1 MEELSRW
8 DVYPV
13 VPPDEKRNRRLERK
27 MADTDIRQTAE
38 RIAERF
44 SQHGDV
50 SVDDVEERLETLVN
64 EYKVPI
70 DEAQR
75 SVTSHFAK
83 ETGVS
88 RDELGSGGSELA
100 SVGEITTPEEWL
112 TVEVKVVELWE
123 PSSDSI
129 GQTGLV
135 GDETG
140 TIKFTAWDKSD
151 VPTLEEGETYHLEN
165 VVTDEFQGR
174 MSIKLN
180 SSTEV
185 EEIDSEIE
193 VGDNEIEV
201 KGALVDIQSGSGL
214 IKRCPKD
221 DCTRVL
227 QNGRCSE
234 HGEVEGEFDM
244 RIKGVLDDGT
254 DTYDVLLD
262 RESTEK
268 VTGITME
275 EAKEDAMDA
284 LDTSVV
290 TDQMKSLLVGRYF
303 RVVGPRVGRYVL
315 ADEVEEV
322 DETPDADALL
332 MEARS
337 A

>member
-1 MEELSRW
+1 MTETE
-8 DVYPV
+8 
-13 VPPDEKRNRRLERK
+13 
-27 MADTDIRQTAE
+27 IRQTAE
-38 RIAERF
+38 QIAERF
-44 SQHGDV
+44 SEQADV
-50 SVDDVEERLETLVN
+50 SVDDVEERLQNLVE
-64 EYKVPI
+64 EYKVPM
-70 DEAQR
+70 DEARR

-88 RDELGSGGSELA
+88 RDELGSEGSENA
-100 SVGEITTPEEWL
+100 TVAQIDTPEEWL
-112 TVEVKVVELWE
+112 TVDVKVAELWE

-129 GQTGLV
+129 AQTGLV

-140 TIKFTAWDKSD
+140 TIKFTSWAKSD
-151 VPTLEEGETYHLEN
+151 VPTLEEGATYRLQN

-174 MSIKLN
+174 MSVKLN

-185 EEIDSEIE
+185 EEIDAEIE
-193 VGDNEIEV
+193 VGEQEIEV
-201 KGALVDIQSGSGL
+201 EGALVAVQSGSGL
-214 IKRCPKD
+214 IKRCPED

-244 RIKGVLDDGT
+244 RVKGVLDDGNE
-254 DTYDVLLD
+254 TYDVLLD
-262 RESTEK
+262 REATER
-268 VTGITME
+268 VTGIEME
-275 EAKEDAMDA
+275 EAKQEAMDA

-290 TDQMKSLLVGRYF
+290 TDRIKSLLVGRYF
-303 RVVGPRVGRYVL
+303 RVEGPRVGRYVL
-315 ADEVEEV
+315 GDDVEEV

>member
-1 MEELSRW
+1 MTETE
-8 DVYPV
+8 
-13 VPPDEKRNRRLERK
+13 
-27 MADTDIRQTAE
+27 IRQTAE
-38 RIAERF
+38 QIAERF
-44 SQHGDV
+44 SEQADV
-50 SVDDVEERLETLVN
+50 SVDDVEERLRNLVE
-64 EYKVPI
+64 EYKVPM
-70 DEAQR
+70 DEARR

-88 RDELGSGGSELA
+88 RDELSGEGSENA
-100 SVGEITTPEEWL
+100 TVAQIDTPEEWL
-112 TVEVKVVELWE
+112 TVDVKVAELWE

-129 GQTGLV
+129 AQTGLV

-140 TIKFTAWDKSD
+140 TIKFTSWAKSD
-151 VPTLEEGETYHLEN
+151 VPTLEEGATYRLQN

-174 MSIKLN
+174 MSVKLN

-185 EEIDSEIE
+185 EEIDAEIE
-193 VGDNEIEV
+193 VGEQEIEV
-201 KGALVDIQSGSGL
+201 EGALVAVQSGSGL
-214 IKRCPKD
+214 IKRCPED

-244 RIKGVLDDGT
+244 RVKGVLDDGNE
-254 DTYDVLLD
+254 TYDVLLD
-262 RESTEK
+262 RDATER
-268 VTGITME
+268 VTGIEME
-275 EAKEDAMDA
+275 EAKQEAMDA

-290 TDQMKSLLVGRYF
+290 TDRIKSLLVGRYF
-303 RVVGPRVGRYVL
+303 RVEGPRVGRYVL
-315 ADEVEEV
+315 GDDVEEV

>member
-1 MEELSRW
+1 MTE
-8 DVYPV
+8 
-13 VPPDEKRNRRLERK
+13 
-27 MADTDIRQTAE
+27 TDIRQTAE
-38 RIAERF
+38 QIAERF
-44 SQHGDV
+44 SEQAEV
-50 SVDDVEERLETLVN
+50 SVDEVEERLENLVE

-70 DEAQR
+70 EEARR

-88 RDELGSGGSELA
+88 RDELGGEGSENA
-100 SVGEITTPEEWL
+100 SVAEINTPEEWL

-123 PSSDSI
+123 PSSESI
-129 GQTGLV
+129 AQTGLV

-140 TIKFTAWDKSD
+140 TVKFTSWAKSE
-151 VPTLEEGETYHLEN
+151 VPTLEEGATYRLEN

-185 EEIDSEIE
+185 EEIDAEIE
-193 VGDNEIEV
+193 VGDDEV
-201 KGALVDIQSGSGL
+201 EVEGALVAIQSGSGL
-214 IKRCPKD
+214 IKRCPED

-244 RIKGVLDDGT
+244 RVKGVLDDGNE
-254 DTYDVLLD
+254 TYDVLLD
-262 RESTEK
+262 REATER
-268 VTGITME
+268 VTGIEME
-275 EAKEDAMDA
+275 EAKQEAMDA

-290 TDQMKSLLVGRYF
+290 TDRIESLLVGRYF
-303 RVVGPRVGRYVL
+303 RVKGPRVGRYVL
-315 ADEVEEV
+315 GDEVEEV

>member
-1 MEELSRW
+1 MTETE
-8 DVYPV
+8 
-13 VPPDEKRNRRLERK
+13 
-27 MADTDIRQTAE
+27 IRQTAE
-38 RIAERF
+38 QIAERF
-44 SQHGDV
+44 SEQADV
-50 SVDDVEERLETLVN
+50 SVDDVEERLQNLVE
-64 EYKVPI
+64 EYKVPM
-70 DEAQR
+70 DEARR

-88 RDELGSGGSELA
+88 RDELGSEGSENA
-100 SVGEITTPEEWL
+100 TVAQIDTPEEWL
-112 TVEVKVVELWE
+112 TVDVKVAELWE

-129 GQTGLV
+129 AQTGLV

-140 TIKFTAWDKSD
+140 TIKFTSWAKSD
-151 VPTLEEGETYHLEN
+151 VPTLEEGATYRLQN

-174 MSIKLN
+174 MSVKLN

-185 EEIDSEIE
+185 EEIDAEIE
-193 VGDNEIEV
+193 VGEQEIEV
-201 KGALVDIQSGSGL
+201 EGALVAVQSGSGL
-214 IKRCPKD
+214 IKRCPED

-244 RIKGVLDDGT
+244 RVKGVLDDGNE
-254 DTYDVLLD
+254 TYDVLLD
-262 RESTEK
+262 RDATER
-268 VTGITME
+268 VTGIEME
-275 EAKEDAMDA
+275 EAKQEAMDA

-290 TDQMKSLLVGRYF
+290 TDRIKSLLVGRYF
-303 RVVGPRVGRYVL
+303 RIEGPRVGRYVL
-315 ADEVEEV
+315 GDDVEEI

>member
-1 MEELSRW
+1 MTETE
-8 DVYPV
+8 
-13 VPPDEKRNRRLERK
+13 
-27 MADTDIRQTAE
+27 IRQTAE
-38 RIAERF
+38 QIAERF
-44 SQHGDV
+44 SEQADV
-50 SVDDVEERLETLVN
+50 SVDDVEERLRNLVE
-64 EYKVPI
+64 EYKVPM
-70 DEAQR
+70 DEARR

-88 RDELGSGGSELA
+88 RDELGSEGSENA
-100 SVGEITTPEEWL
+100 TVAQIDTPEEWL
-112 TVEVKVVELWE
+112 TVDVKVAELWE

-129 GQTGLV
+129 AQTGLV

-140 TIKFTAWDKSD
+140 TIKFTSWAKSD
-151 VPTLEEGETYHLEN
+151 VPTLEEGATYRLQN

-174 MSIKLN
+174 MSVKLN

-185 EEIDSEIE
+185 EEIDAEIE
-193 VGDNEIEV
+193 VGEQEIEV
-201 KGALVDIQSGSGL
+201 EGALVAVQSGSGL
-214 IKRCPKD
+214 IKRCPED

-244 RIKGVLDDGT
+244 RVKGVLDDGNK
-254 DTYDVLLD
+254 TYDVLLD
-262 RESTEK
+262 RDATER
-268 VTGITME
+268 VTGIEME
-275 EAKEDAMDA
+275 EAKQEAMDA

-290 TDQMKSLLVGRYF
+290 TDRIKSLLVGRYF
-303 RVVGPRVGRYVL
+303 RIEGPRVGRYVL
-315 ADEVEEV
+315 GDDVEEI

>member
-1 MEELSRW
+1 
-8 DVYPV
+8 
-13 VPPDEKRNRRLERK
+13 

-44 SQHGDV
+44 SEHGEV
-50 SVDDVEERLETLVN
+50 SVEDVEERLETLVD
-64 EYKVPI
+64 EYKVPM
-70 DEAQR
+70 DEAER

-88 RDELGSGGSELA
+88 RDELGGGGSELA

-112 TVEVKVVELWE
+112 TIEVKVADLWE

-129 GQTGLV
+129 AQTGLV

-140 TIKFTAWDKSD
+140 TVKFTAWSKSD
-151 VPTLEEGETYHLEN
+151 VPTLEEGETYRLEN

-174 MSIKLN
+174 MSVKLN

-185 EEIDSEIE
+185 ENTDKDIE
-193 VGDNEIEV
+193 VGDNEVEV
-201 KGALVDIQSGSGL
+201 EGALVSVQSGSGL
-214 IKRCPKD
+214 IKRCPKE

-254 DTYDVLLD
+254 ETYDVLLD
-262 RESTEK
+262 REATER
-268 VTGITME
+268 VTGIDME
-275 EAKEDAMDA
+275 EAKQDAMDA

-290 TDQMKSLLVGRYF
+290 TDRMKSLLVGRYF
-303 RVVGPRVGRYVL
+303 RAEGPRVGRYVL
-315 ADEVEEV
+315 ADEVEEID
-322 DETPDADALL
+322 DEIDADALL

-337 A
+337 V

>member
-1 MEELSRW
+1 L
-8 DVYPV
+8 
-13 VPPDEKRNRRLERK
+13 PPNEKTNRRLERK
-27 MADTDIRQTAE
+27 MTDTDIREIAE
-38 RIAERF
+38 QIAERF
-44 SQHGDV
+44 SEHEEL
-50 SVDDVEERLETLVN
+50 SVDDVEERLETLVE
-64 EYKVPI
+64 EYKVPME
-70 DEAQR
+70 EARR

-88 RDELGSGGSELA
+88 RDELGGEGSEKA
-100 SVGEITTPEEWL
+100 SVAELDTPEEW
-112 TVEVKVVELWE
+112 VDVDVKVVELWE
-123 PSSDSI
+123 PSSESI

-140 TIKFTAWDKSD
+140 TIKFTAWEKSE
-151 VPTLEEGETYHLEN
+151 VPTLEEGATYRLEN

-185 EEIDSEIE
+185 NEIDADIE
-193 VGDNEIEV
+193 VGDQEIDVE
-201 KGALVDIQSGSGL
+201 GALVAIQSGSGL
-214 IKRCPKD
+214 VKRCPEE

-244 RIKGVLDDGT
+244 RVKGVLDNGNE
-254 DTYDVLLD
+254 TYDILLD
-262 RESTEK
+262 REATER
-268 VTGITME
+268 VTGIEME
-275 EAKEDAMDA
+275 EAKQEAMDA

-290 TDQMKSLLVGRYF
+290 TDSMKSLLVGRYF
-303 RVVGPRVGRYVL
+303 RVEGPQIGRYVL
-315 ADEVEEV
+315 ADEVEEI

>member
-1 MEELSRW
+1 MTETE
-8 DVYPV
+8 
-13 VPPDEKRNRRLERK
+13 
-27 MADTDIRQTAE
+27 IRQTAE
-38 RIAERF
+38 QIAERF
-44 SQHGDV
+44 SEQADV
-50 SVDDVEERLETLVN
+50 SVDDVEERLRNLVE
-64 EYKVPI
+64 EYKVPM
-70 DEAQR
+70 DEARR

-88 RDELGSGGSELA
+88 RDELSGEGSENA
-100 SVGEITTPEEWL
+100 TVAQIDTPEEWL
-112 TVEVKVVELWE
+112 TVDVKVAELWE

-129 GQTGLV
+129 AQTGLV

-140 TIKFTAWDKSD
+140 TIKFTSWAKSD
-151 VPTLEEGETYHLEN
+151 VPTLEEGATYRLQN

-174 MSIKLN
+174 MSVKLN

-185 EEIDSEIE
+185 EEIDAEIE
-193 VGDNEIEV
+193 VGEQEIEV
-201 KGALVDIQSGSGL
+201 EGALVAVQSGSGL
-214 IKRCPKD
+214 IKRCPED

-244 RIKGVLDDGT
+244 RVKGVLDDGNK
-254 DTYDVLLD
+254 TYDVLLD
-262 RESTEK
+262 RDATER
-268 VTGITME
+268 VTGIEME
-275 EAKEDAMDA
+275 EAKQEAMDA

-290 TDQMKSLLVGRYF
+290 TDRIKSLLVGRYF
-303 RVVGPRVGRYVL
+303 RIEGPRVGRYVL
-315 ADEVEEV
+315 GDDVEEV

>member
-1 MEELSRW
+1 
-8 DVYPV
+8 
-13 VPPDEKRNRRLERK
+13 
-27 MADTDIRQTAE
+27 MADTDISQTAE
-38 RIAERF
+38 SIAERF
-44 SQHGDV
+44 SEHGEV
-50 SVDDVEERLETLVN
+50 SVEDVKERLETLVN
-64 EYKVPI
+64 EYKVPM

-112 TVEVKVVELWE
+112 TVEVKVVDLWE

-129 GQTGLV
+129 AQTGLV

-140 TIKFTAWDKSD
+140 TVKFTAWAKSD
-151 VPTLEEGETYHLEN
+151 VPTLEEGETYRLEN

-174 MSIKLN
+174 MSVKLN

-185 EEIDSEIE
+185 ENTDKDIE
-193 VGDNEIEV
+193 VGDNEVEV
-201 KGALVDIQSGSGL
+201 EGALVAIQSGSGL
-214 IKRCPKD
+214 IKRCPEE

-244 RIKGVLDDGT
+244 RVKGVLDDGT
-254 DTYDVLLD
+254 ETYDVLLD
-262 RESTEK
+262 REATER
-268 VTGITME
+268 VTGIEME
-275 EAKEDAMDA
+275 EAKQDAMDA

-303 RVVGPRVGRYVL
+303 RVEGPRVGRYVL
-315 ADEVEEV
+315 ADEVEEI

>member
-1 MEELSRW
+1 MTETE
-8 DVYPV
+8 
-13 VPPDEKRNRRLERK
+13 
-27 MADTDIRQTAE
+27 IRQTAE
-38 RIAERF
+38 QIAERF
-44 SQHGDV
+44 SEQADV
-50 SVDDVEERLETLVN
+50 SVDDVEERLQNLVE
-64 EYKVPI
+64 EYKVPM
-70 DEAQR
+70 DEARR

-88 RDELGSGGSELA
+88 RDELGSEGSENA
-100 SVGEITTPEEWL
+100 TVAQIDTPEEWL
-112 TVEVKVVELWE
+112 TVDVKVAELWE

-129 GQTGLV
+129 AQTGLV

-140 TIKFTAWDKSD
+140 TIKFTSWAKSD
-151 VPTLEEGETYHLEN
+151 VPTLEEGATYRLQN

-174 MSIKLN
+174 MSVKLN

-185 EEIDSEIE
+185 EEIDAEIE
-193 VGDNEIEV
+193 VGEQEIEV
-201 KGALVDIQSGSGL
+201 EGALVAVQSGSGL
-214 IKRCPKD
+214 IKRCPED

-244 RIKGVLDDGT
+244 RVKGVLDDGNE
-254 DTYDVLLD
+254 TYDVLLD
-262 RESTEK
+262 RDATER
-268 VTGITME
+268 VTGIEME
-275 EAKEDAMDA
+275 EAKQEAMDA

-290 TDQMKSLLVGRYF
+290 TDRIKSLLVGRYF
-303 RVVGPRVGRYVL
+303 RVEGPRVGRYVL
-315 ADEVEEV
+315 GDDVEEV

>member
-1 MEELSRW
+1 MTETE
-8 DVYPV
+8 
-13 VPPDEKRNRRLERK
+13 
-27 MADTDIRQTAE
+27 IRQTAE
-38 RIAERF
+38 QIAERF
-44 SQHGDV
+44 SEQADV
-50 SVDDVEERLETLVN
+50 SVDDVEERLRNLVE
-64 EYKVPI
+64 EYKVPM
-70 DEAQR
+70 DEARR

-88 RDELGSGGSELA
+88 RDELGSEGSENA
-100 SVGEITTPEEWL
+100 TVAQIDTPEEWL
-112 TVEVKVVELWE
+112 TVDVKVAELWE

-129 GQTGLV
+129 AQTGLV

-140 TIKFTAWDKSD
+140 TIKFTSWAKSD
-151 VPTLEEGETYHLEN
+151 VPTLEEGATYRLQN

-174 MSIKLN
+174 MSVKLN

-185 EEIDSEIE
+185 EEIDAEIE
-193 VGDNEIEV
+193 VGEQEIEV
-201 KGALVDIQSGSGL
+201 EGALVAVQSGSGL
-214 IKRCPKD
+214 IKRCPED

-244 RIKGVLDDGT
+244 RVKGVLDDGNE
-254 DTYDVLLD
+254 TYDVLLD
-262 RESTEK
+262 REATER
-268 VTGITME
+268 VTGIEME
-275 EAKEDAMDA
+275 EAKQEAMDA

-290 TDQMKSLLVGRYF
+290 TDRIKSLLVGRYF
-303 RVVGPRVGRYVL
+303 RVEGPRVGRYVL
-315 ADEVEEV
+315 GDDVEEV

>member
-1 MEELSRW
+1 MT
-8 DVYPV
+8 
-13 VPPDEKRNRRLERK
+13 
-27 MADTDIRQTAE
+27 DTDIRQTAE
-38 RIAERF
+38 QIAERF
-44 SQHGDV
+44 SEQAEV
-50 SVDDVEERLETLVN
+50 SVDEVEERLENLVE

-70 DEAQR
+70 DEARR

-88 RDELGSGGSELA
+88 RDELGGEGSENA
-100 SVGEITTPEEWL
+100 SVAEIDAPEEWL

-123 PSSDSI
+123 PSSESI
-129 GQTGLV
+129 AQTGLV

-140 TIKFTAWDKSD
+140 TVKFTSWAKSE
-151 VPTLEEGETYHLEN
+151 VPTLEEGATYRLEN

-185 EEIDSEIE
+185 EEIDADIE
-193 VGDNEIEV
+193 VGDDEV
-201 KGALVDIQSGSGL
+201 EVEGALVAIQSGSGL
-214 IKRCPKD
+214 IKRCPED

-244 RIKGVLDDGT
+244 RVKGVLDDGNE
-254 DTYDVLLD
+254 TYDVLLD
-262 RESTEK
+262 REATER
-268 VTGITME
+268 VTGIAME
-275 EAKEDAMDA
+275 EAKQEAMDA

-290 TDQMKSLLVGRYF
+290 TDRIESLLVGRYF
-303 RVVGPRVGRYVL
+303 RVKGPRIGRYVL

-322 DETPDADALL
+322 DEKPDADALL

>member
-1 MEELSRW
+1 MTE
-8 DVYPV
+8 
-13 VPPDEKRNRRLERK
+13 
-27 MADTDIRQTAE
+27 TDIRQTAE

-44 SQHGDV
+44 SEHGDV
-50 SVDDVEERLETLVN
+50 SVDDVEERLENLVN
-64 EYKVPI
+64 EYKVPME
-70 DEAQR
+70 EARR

-88 RDELGSGGSELA
+88 RDELGGGGSELA

-112 TVEVKVVELWE
+112 TIEVKVADLWE

-129 GQTGLV
+129 AQTGLV

-140 TIKFTAWDKSD
+140 TVKFTAWDKSD
-151 VPTLEEGETYHLEN
+151 VPTLEEGETYRLEN

-174 MSIKLN
+174 MSVKLN

-185 EEIDSEIE
+185 ENTDKDIE
-193 VGDNEIEV
+193 VGDNEVEV
-201 KGALVDIQSGSGL
+201 EGALVSVQSGSGL
-214 IKRCPKD
+214 IKRCPKE

-254 DTYDVLLD
+254 ETYDVLLD
-262 RESTEK
+262 REATER
-268 VTGITME
+268 VTGIDME
-275 EAKEDAMDA
+275 EAKQDAMDA

-290 TDQMKSLLVGRYF
+290 TDRMKSLLVGRYF
-303 RVVGPRVGRYVL
+303 RAEGPRVGRYVL
-315 ADEVEEV
+315 ADEVEEIE
-322 DETPDADALL
+322 DEIDADALL

>member
-1 MEELSRW
+1 MTE
-8 DVYPV
+8 
-13 VPPDEKRNRRLERK
+13 
-27 MADTDIRQTAE
+27 TDIRQTAE
-38 RIAERF
+38 QIAERF
-44 SQHGDV
+44 SEQADV
-50 SVDDVEERLETLVN
+50 SVDDVEERLENLVE
-64 EYKVPI
+64 EYKVPME
-70 DEAQR
+70 EARR

-88 RDELGSGGSELA
+88 RDELGGEGSENA
-100 SVGEITTPEEWL
+100 SVADINTPEEWM

-123 PSSDSI
+123 PSSESI
-129 GQTGLV
+129 AQTGLV

-140 TIKFTAWDKSD
+140 TVKFTSWAKSE
-151 VPTLEEGETYHLEN
+151 VPTLEEGATYRLEN

-185 EEIDSEIE
+185 EEIDADIE
-193 VGDNEIEV
+193 VGDDEV
-201 KGALVDIQSGSGL
+201 EVEGALVAIQSGSGL
-214 IKRCPKD
+214 IKRCPED

-244 RIKGVLDDGT
+244 RVKGVLDDGNE
-254 DTYDVLLD
+254 TYDVLLD
-262 RESTEK
+262 REATER
-268 VTGITME
+268 VTGIEME
-275 EAKEDAMDA
+275 EAKQEAMDA

-290 TDQMKSLLVGRYF
+290 TDRIESLLVGRYF
-303 RVVGPRVGRYVL
+303 RVKGPRVGRYVL
-315 ADEVEEV
+315 GDEVEEV

>member
-1 MEELSRW
+1 L
-8 DVYPV
+8 
-13 VPPDEKRNRRLERK
+13 PPNEKTNRRLERK
-27 MADTDIRQTAE
+27 MTDTDIRQIAE
-38 RIAERF
+38 QIAERF
-44 SQHGDV
+44 SEHEEL
-50 SVDDVEERLETLVN
+50 SVDDVEERLETLVE
-64 EYKVPI
+64 EYKVPME
-70 DEAQR
+70 EARR

-88 RDELGSGGSELA
+88 RDELGGEGSEKA
-100 SVGEITTPEEWL
+100 SVAELDTPEEW
-112 TVEVKVVELWE
+112 VDVDVKVAELWE
-123 PSSDSI
+123 PSSESI

-140 TIKFTAWDKSD
+140 TIKFTAWEKSE
-151 VPTLEEGETYHLEN
+151 VPTLEEGSTYRLEN

-185 EEIDSEIE
+185 NEIDAHIE
-193 VGDNEIEV
+193 VGDQEIDVE
-201 KGALVDIQSGSGL
+201 GALVAIQSGSGL
-214 IKRCPKD
+214 VKRCPEE

-244 RIKGVLDDGT
+244 RVKGVLDNGNE
-254 DTYDVLLD
+254 TYDILLD
-262 RESTEK
+262 REATER
-268 VTGITME
+268 VTGIEME
-275 EAKEDAMDA
+275 EAKQEAMDA

-290 TDQMKSLLVGRYF
+290 TDRMKSLLVGRYF
-303 RVVGPRVGRYVL
+303 RVEGPQIGRYVL
-315 ADEVEEV
+315 ADEVEEI

>member
-1 MEELSRW
+1 
-8 DVYPV
+8 
-13 VPPDEKRNRRLERK
+13 

-44 SQHGDV
+44 SEHGDV
-50 SVDDVEERLETLVN
+50 SVDDVEERLENLVN
-64 EYKVPI
+64 EYKVPM
-70 DEAQR
+70 DEARR

-88 RDELGSGGSELA
+88 RDELGSGGSELT
-100 SVGEITTPEEWL
+100 SVGELDTPEEWV

-129 GQTGLV
+129 AQTGLV

-140 TIKFTAWDKSD
+140 TVKFTAWAKSE
-151 VPTLEEGETYHLEN
+151 VPTLEEGATYRLEN

-180 SSTEV
+180 ASTEV
-185 EEIDSEIE
+185 EEIDADIE
-193 VGDNEIEV
+193 VGDNEIEAE
-201 KGALVDIQSGSGL
+201 GALVAIQSGSGL
-214 IKRCPKD
+214 IKRCPKE

-244 RIKGVLDDGT
+244 RIKGVLDDGN
-254 DTYDVLLD
+254 DVYDVLLD
-262 RESTEK
+262 REATER
-268 VTGITME
+268 VTGIEME
-275 EAKEDAMDA
+275 EAKQDAMDA

-290 TDQMKSLLVGRYF
+290 TDSMKSILVGRYF
-303 RVVGPRVGRYVL
+303 RVKGPRVGRYVL
-315 ADEVEEV
+315 ADEVEEI
-322 DETPDADALL
+322 DEKPDADALL

>member
-1 MEELSRW
+1 MTE
-8 DVYPV
+8 
-13 VPPDEKRNRRLERK
+13 
-27 MADTDIRQTAE
+27 TDIRQTAE
-38 RIAERF
+38 QIAERF
-44 SQHGDV
+44 SEQADV
-50 SVDDVEERLETLVN
+50 SVEDVEERLENLVN
-64 EYKVPI
+64 EYKVPME
-70 DEAQR
+70 EARR

-88 RDELGSGGSELA
+88 RDELGGEGSEKA
-100 SVGEITTPEEWL
+100 SVADINTPEEWM

-123 PSSDSI
+123 PSSESI
-129 GQTGLV
+129 AQTGLV

-140 TIKFTAWDKSD
+140 TVKFTSWAKSE
-151 VPTLEEGETYHLEN
+151 VPTLEEGATYRLEN

-185 EEIDSEIE
+185 EEIDADIE
-193 VGDNEIEV
+193 VGDDEV
-201 KGALVDIQSGSGL
+201 EVEGALVAIQSGSGL
-214 IKRCPKD
+214 IKRCPED

-244 RIKGVLDDGT
+244 RVKGVLDDGNE
-254 DTYDVLLD
+254 TYDVLLD
-262 RESTEK
+262 REATER
-268 VTGITME
+268 VTGIEME
-275 EAKEDAMDA
+275 EAKQEAMDA

-290 TDQMKSLLVGRYF
+290 TDRIESLLVGRYF
-303 RVVGPRVGRYVL
+303 RVKGPRVGRYVL
-315 ADEVEEV
+315 GDEVEEV

>member
-1 MEELSRW
+1 MT
-8 DVYPV
+8 
-13 VPPDEKRNRRLERK
+13 KK
-27 MADTDIRQTAE
+27 DIRQTAE

-44 SQHGDV
+44 SEHGDV
-50 SVDDVEERLETLVN
+50 SVEDVEERLENLVN

-88 RDELGSGGSELA
+88 RDELGSDGSERA
-100 SVGEITTPEEWL
+100 SVGDIMTPEEWL

-123 PSSDSI
+123 PSSDAI

-140 TIKFTAWDKSD
+140 TVKFTAWDKSD
-151 VPTLEEGETYHLEN
+151 VPTLEEGETYRLEN

-180 SSTEV
+180 ASTEV
-185 EEIDSEIE
+185 EETDKEIE
-193 VGDNEIEV
+193 VGDDEV
-201 KGALVDIQSGSGL
+201 EVEGALVAIQSGSGL
-214 IKRCPKD
+214 IKRCPKE

-244 RIKGVLDDGT
+244 RVKGVLDDGN
-254 DTYDVLLD
+254 DVYDVLLD
-262 RESTEK
+262 REATER
-268 VTGITME
+268 VTGIEME
-275 EAKEDAMDA
+275 EAKQDAMDA

-290 TDQMKSLLVGRYF
+290 TDRMKSILVGRYF
-303 RVVGPRVGRYVL
+303 RVEGPRVGRYVL
-315 ADEVEEV
+315 ADEVEEI

>member
-1 MEELSRW
+1 MTETE
-8 DVYPV
+8 
-13 VPPDEKRNRRLERK
+13 
-27 MADTDIRQTAE
+27 IRQTAE
-38 RIAERF
+38 QIAERF
-44 SQHGDV
+44 SEQADV
-50 SVDDVEERLETLVN
+50 SVDDVEERLQNLVE
-64 EYKVPI
+64 EYKVPM
-70 DEAQR
+70 DEARR

-88 RDELGSGGSELA
+88 RDELGSEGSENA
-100 SVGEITTPEEWL
+100 TVAQIDTPEEWL
-112 TVEVKVVELWE
+112 TVDVKVAELWE

-129 GQTGLV
+129 AQTGLV

-140 TIKFTAWDKSD
+140 TIKFTSWAKSD
-151 VPTLEEGETYHLEN
+151 VPTLEEGATYRLQN

-174 MSIKLN
+174 MSVKLN

-185 EEIDSEIE
+185 EEIDAEIE
-193 VGDNEIEV
+193 VGEQEIEV
-201 KGALVDIQSGSGL
+201 EGALVAVQSGSGL
-214 IKRCPKD
+214 IKRCPED

-244 RIKGVLDDGT
+244 RVKGVLDDGNK
-254 DTYDVLLD
+254 TYDVLLD
-262 RESTEK
+262 RDATER
-268 VTGITME
+268 VTGIEME
-275 EAKEDAMDA
+275 EAKQEAMDA

-290 TDQMKSLLVGRYF
+290 TDRIKSLLVGRYF
-303 RVVGPRVGRYVL
+303 RVEGPRVGRYVL
-315 ADEVEEV
+315 GDDVEEV

>member
-1 MEELSRW
+1 MTETE
-8 DVYPV
+8 
-13 VPPDEKRNRRLERK
+13 
-27 MADTDIRQTAE
+27 IRQTAE
-38 RIAERF
+38 QIAERF
-44 SQHGDV
+44 SEQADV
-50 SVDDVEERLETLVN
+50 SVDDVEERLRNLVE
-64 EYKVPI
+64 EYKVPM
-70 DEAQR
+70 DEARR

-88 RDELGSGGSELA
+88 RDELSGEGSENA
-100 SVGEITTPEEWL
+100 TVAQIDTPEEWL
-112 TVEVKVVELWE
+112 TVDVKVAELWE

-129 GQTGLV
+129 AQTGLV

-140 TIKFTAWDKSD
+140 TIKFTSWAKSD
-151 VPTLEEGETYHLEN
+151 VPTLEEGATYRLQN

-174 MSIKLN
+174 MSVKLN

-185 EEIDSEIE
+185 EEIDAEIE
-193 VGDNEIEV
+193 VGEQEIEV
-201 KGALVDIQSGSGL
+201 EGALVAVQSGSGL
-214 IKRCPKD
+214 IKRCPED

-244 RIKGVLDDGT
+244 RVKGVLDDGNK
-254 DTYDVLLD
+254 TYDVLLD
-262 RESTEK
+262 RDATER
-268 VTGITME
+268 VTGIEME
-275 EAKEDAMDA
+275 EAKQEAMDA

-290 TDQMKSLLVGRYF
+290 TDRIKSLLVGRYF
-303 RVVGPRVGRYVL
+303 RIEGPRVGRYVL
-315 ADEVEEV
+315 GDDVEEI